1 MPTDTPSPA
10 VSTHHKPWYKV
21 LYIQVLIAIFLGI
34 LVGHLNPNLGKELKP
49 LGDGFIALIKMMI
62 APVIF
67 CTVVHGISSMGDLK
81 RVGRVGLKALIY
93 FEAVSTVALAVGLL
107 VGEILKPGAGFNI
120 DPSTMDAKAVATYVT
135 KAKEDG
141 IVAHLMGIIPDSYI
155 GALARGD
162 LLQVLLISILSGFA
176 IALLGKAGEPISHAI
191 DQAAKVFFKIIA
203 LIVRV
208 APIGAFGAMAFT
220 VGAYGIGSLWNLIAL
235 IGTFYLT
242 SVLFVLIV
250 LGSIARL
257 SGFSILRFIAY
268 IKDELL
274 IVLGTSSSE
283 TVLPQM
289 IEKMQHLGASKSVV
303 GLVIPTGYSF
313 NLDGTNIYMTLAT
326 LFLAQ
331 ATNTHLTI
339 WQELGILGIAIIT
352 SKGAS
357 GVTGAGFITLA
368 ATLAIVPDIPIQSLA
383 ILVGID
389 KFMSECR
396 ALTNLIGNGVACVVI
411 SLSEGELDKEAL
423 HETMAHPIALGE
435 ALEPGGAL
443 RRLTAKRHEPIT
455 IYGIKNC
462 DTMKKARAWLDGH
475 GVAYDFHDYKTAGIA
490 KDKLKQ
496 WSDEVGW
503 ETLLNR
509 AGTTFRQL
517 PDADKDGLNEKKA
530 LALMLN
536 QPSMIKR
543 PVLDLG
549 KKRLVGFK
557 PEVYAKEVKAKK
569 VG

>member
-1 MPTDTPSPA
+1 MS
-10 VSTHHKPWYKV
+10 
-21 LYIQVLIAIFLGI
+21 LIGYFYP
-34 LVGHLNPNLGKELKP
+34 HLGKELKP

-93 FEAVSTVALAVGLL
+93 FEVVSTVALAVGLI
-107 VGEILKPGAGFNI
+107 VGEVLQPGHGFNI
-120 DPSTMDAKAVATYVT
+120 DPATIDPKSVSTYVT
-135 KAKEDG
+135 QAKEQG
-141 IVAHLMGIIPDSYI
+141 IVSHLMAIIPDSYF

-162 LLQVLLISILSGFA
+162 LLQVLLVSILSGFA
-176 IALLGKAGEPISHAI
+176 IAFLGKTGEPISRAV
-191 DQAAKVFFKIIA
+191 DQAAKMFFGIIRM
-203 LIVRV
+203 IVRV
-208 APIGAFGAMAFT
+208 APLGAFGAMAFT
-220 VGAYGIGSLWNLIAL
+220 VGAYGLNSLWNLIAL
-235 IGTFYLT
+235 IATFYLT
-242 SVLFVLIV
+242 SILFVLIV

-257 SGFSILRFIAY
+257 SGFSIIRFILY

-289 IEKMQHLGASKSVV
+289 IQKMEHLGASRSVV

-339 WQELGILGIAIIT
+339 WQELGILGVAIIT

-368 ATLAIVPDIPIQSLA
+368 ATLSIVPDIPIQSIA

-396 ALTNLIGNGVACVVI
+396 ALTNLIGNGVACIVI
-411 SLSEGELDKEAL
+411 SRSEGELDKDEAARGDGASDRTRRGAGAGRGVNE
-423 HETMAHPIALGE
+423 HGRPNQFNGGTM
-435 ALEPGGAL
+435 
-443 RRLTAKRHEPIT
+443 TKSIT

-462 DTMKKARAWLDGH
+462 DTMKKARVWLDSH
-475 GVAYDFHDYKTAGIA
+475 GVGYDFHDYKTAGIA
-490 KDKLKQ
+490 KDKLKA
-496 WSDEVGW
+496 WSDELGW

-509 AGTTFRQL
+509 AGTTFRKL
-517 PDADKDGLNEKKA
+517 PDSEREGLNERKA
-530 LALMLN
+530 LALMLA

-549 KKRLVGFK
+549 GKLLVGFK
-557 PEVYAKEVKAKK
+557 PDVYAKEVKSR
-569 VG
+569 GR